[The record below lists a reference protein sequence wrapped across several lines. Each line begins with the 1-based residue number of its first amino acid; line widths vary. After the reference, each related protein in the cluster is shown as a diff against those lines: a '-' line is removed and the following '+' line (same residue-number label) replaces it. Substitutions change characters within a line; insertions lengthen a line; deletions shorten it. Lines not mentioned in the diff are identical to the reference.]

1 MTGFSV
7 LPEALES
14 KGFETVCIISRS
26 NWCLFDC
33 FAKIDVMQFS
43 FHLESCRMVLA

>member
-7 LPEALES
+7 LREALKF